1 MTEPSEAIDDHGRG
15 AEMEW
20 VDEDAGPVVRPY
32 AMTRGRTRPSSSSLD
47 LLAVVTSTGRPVPSQ
62 AHLGSQHRRLL
73 ECVARSRTG
82 PVVEVASETGLPVG
96 VVRVLLGDLL
106 DHGLILVRPPV
117 PAAASPTES
126 LLREVINGLRAL

>member
-1 MTEPSEAIDDHGRG
+1 MTERSEGNDRGTG

-20 VDEDAGPVVRPY
+20 VDEEAGPVVRPY
-32 AMTRGRTRPSSSSLD
+32 AMTRGRTRSSSSSSFD
-47 LLAVVTSTGRPVPSQ
+47 LLSVITSTGAPVPSQ
-62 AHLGSQHRRLL
+62 SDLGSQHRRLL
-73 ECVARSRTG
+73 EYVTLGRTG